1 VISAKTA
8 AKWGVPALAVG
19 LAMAPLGQLLAQAAA
34 APAPAAAGNA
44 EKGKALFENS
54 SCGACHVL
62 SAAGAS
68 GEIGPSLD
76 KNALLTHDLLVS
88 RMKNGQGAMPAY
100 AGQLSDADIEDV
112 TAYVLSAAAK

>member
-1 VISAKTA
+1 MISAKAA

-19 LAMAPLGQLLAQAAA
+19 LAIVPLGNLLAQAAA
-34 APAPAAAGNA
+34 PAPASTGNA

-62 SAAGAS
+62 AAAGAS

-88 RMKNGQGAMPAY
+88 RVKNGQGAMPPY

-112 TAYVLSAAAK
+112 TAYVLSVAAK